1 MDFMKR
7 LVPIL
12 IFSGAL
18 AAAADLS
25 AVKNVYV
32 MPMSRGLD
40 QYLASRLTAV
50 GVFSVVTDPKL
61 ADAVLTDRVG
71 DSLQSQ
77 LEIISPTPKP
87 ETEEEDTEPVD
98 KATKAKAAKA
108 AKDQDNN
115 SPIAAFGAN
124 SGSAGAGAAPNQP
137 SSFGRSKG
145 NIFLVDTKSRQVL
158 WSTYDPP
165 KTNAARDL
173 NHTASDI
180 VSRIRKDL
188 NPKKK

>member
-32 MPMSRGLD
+32 MPMNRGLD
-40 QYLASRLTAV
+40 QYVASRLTAQ

-71 DSLQSQ
+71 DTLQAQ

-87 ETEEEDTEPVD
+87 EDEEDAEPAE
-98 KATKAKAAKA
+98 KPAKPAK
-108 AKDQDNN
+108 KPQDQDNN
-115 SPIAAFGAN
+115 SPISAFSAN
-124 SGSAGAGAAPNQP
+124 SGSAGAAASQP
-137 SSFGRSKG
+137 STFGRSKG
-145 NIFLVDTKSRQVL
+145 NIFLVDTKSRQIV

-165 KTNAARDL
+165 KSTAARDL

-180 VSRIRKDL
+180 VSRIKKDL

>member
-1 MDFMKR
+1 MDLMKR

-12 IFSGAL
+12 IFTGAL

-32 MPMSRGLD
+32 MPMNRGLD
-40 QYLASRLTAV
+40 QYLASRLTAE
-50 GVFSVVTDPKL
+50 GVFSIVTDPKL

-71 DSLQSQ
+71 ETLQTQ

-87 ETEEEDTEPVD
+87 ETEEEDAEPVE
-98 KATKAKAAKA
+98 KADAKTKPAKSKSSS
-108 AKDQDNN
+108 DN
-115 SPIAAFGAN
+115 SPLSAFGAN
-124 SGSAGAGAAPNQP
+124 SGSDGAPTQV
-137 SSFGRSKG
+137 STFGRSKG

-165 KTNAARDL
+165 KSTAARDL
-173 NHTASDI
+173 NRTATDI
-180 VSRIRKDL
+180 VSRIRKGL